1 MKNLVAVFYLV
12 FAVLLISCNKEDSV
26 PAASDSPHATVML
39 RDGTKVSGAVSKS
52 TPSDI
57 TLLLDGGTTR
67 SISMKDVR
75 SVNYDDSAPDVGA
88 RSKAVSSES
97 HENHYHPNRA
107 SIQTKTFVA
116 PVGTEIS
123 VRTEESIDSGTAVEG
138 QTYAGEVTSDV
149 LDAEKAVVIP
159 HGSNA
164 QIVIKSASKGGRFR
178 GASDHD
184 GYRRDRK
191 EWPGRKQ
198 THRRVRWRRS
208 RNRSDHWGDCGTRKR
223 SRHWG
228 RQWSGCR
235 GARRNP
241 DEGRLHQDTCR
252 VHTYFQAGP
261 APARC

>member
-178 GASDHD
+178 GASDLVLD
-184 GYRRDRK
+184 LQSVSIGGQQYALSTTDIAETGRNGLGGTNAPPSSLEAEPQSERSLGRLWDK
-191 EWPGRKQ
+191 EKEPPLGQAVERVPGRSEK
-198 THRRVRWRRS
+198 S
-208 RNRSDHWGDCGTRKR
+208 
-223 SRHWG
+223 
-228 RQWSGCR
+228 
-235 GARRNP
+235 
-241 DEGRLHQDTCR
+241 
-252 VHTYFQAGP
+252 
-261 APARC
+261 